1 MVCCGQGASPSVLLF
16 SLCLVA
22 PKLTLHD
29 EVLCANNC
37 TPSITQA
44 PTHAYCEIGTS
55 YYRFFCGAQD
65 LKQNKA
71 TAKFEVKNSLL
82 INKASNPATHLDRKI
97 VSQICLLPL
106 CLFLGSCT
114 CLRRRVVT
122 FFPRFGG
129 VFWLWG
135 SLRSGGFRGFRR
147 SRCVLRSR
155 VCLRLGLGSKHRPAQ
170 DKIEVGVS

>member
-1 MVCCGQGASPSVLLF
+1 MVRVQVRRSFCSLFVSLLQSSHCMMRCCVQTTAPPASHRHPR
-16 SLCLVA
+16 
-22 PKLTLHD
+22 
-29 EVLCANNC
+29 
-37 TPSITQA
+37 TPTVRLA
-44 PTHAYCEIGTS
+44 HPTIV
-55 YYRFFCGAQD
+55 FFCGAQD

-106 CLFLGSCT
+106 CLFLAAAPASDDVL
-114 CLRRRVVT
+114 LR
-122 FFPRFGG
+122 FPPFLGVSFGFG
-129 VFWLWG
+129 AVFAAAGLA
-135 SLRSGGFRGFRR
+135 GFRR